1 MAFPFGHQGAGAGP
15 WGNFQFPADLIESM
29 QHQVFENVHQHQQAE
44 EEQAADGKVPPA
56 AARVIRTLPEVAI
69 TKADLDAEATNSE
82 CAICLEPQIVGNAA
96 TKLPCAHLFCRD
108 CIVDWLRKNCTCPV
122 CRYELE
128 TDAASYER
136 ERKERMKER
145 KPRYRKQQLESQPV
159 GDLRRLMR
167 SLELSFE
174 DCIEKR
180 DMLSRILSSGKV
192 EIIPDDEACAET
204 YSAEELLAMP
214 VENLRRLMRTY
225 GLSAPSEGLSA
236 AELVQLIHASG
247 RVQVVGDVAAAVARF
262 VATHGNAAPAAKPA
276 AGATGS
282 FGSATGSALPP
293 DLEKRSVGE
302 LKRLMKER
310 GVDMSG
316 CVEKGDLVKRLRGEA

>member
-1 MAFPFGHQGAGAGP
+1 M
-15 WGNFQFPADLIESM
+15 QFPADIISEL
-29 QHQVFENVHQHQQAE
+29 QQQVFENVTQHQRP
-44 EEQAADGKVPPA
+44 EEQQHSADGRPPPA
-56 AARVIRTLPEVAI
+56 AARIIRTLPEVAI
-69 TKADLDAEATNSE
+69 TKSDLDAEATNSE

-108 CIVDWLRKNCTCPV
+108 CIVDWLKKCCTCPV

-128 TDAASYER
+128 TDAKGYESQ
-136 ERKERMKER
+136 RKERMKER

-167 SLELSFE
+167 SLDLPYE

-180 DMLSRILSSGKV
+180 DMLSRILESGKV
-192 EIIPDDEACAET
+192 EITPDDEANAET
-204 YSAEELLAMP
+204 YNADELVAMP

-236 AELVQLIHASG
+236 AELVLLMQTSG
-247 RVQVVGDVAAAVARF
+247 RVPIVGEVR
-262 VATHGNAAPAAKPA
+262 ATVEAPGGGVGGVSQAAPAKTPA
-276 AGATGS
+276 ATATAK
-282 FGSATGSALPP
+282 ATAESSALPP

-310 GVDMSG
+310 GVDATG

>member
-1 MAFPFGHQGAGAGP
+1 MFNFGQGMPGMPPGMAFPFGQAQAGP
-15 WGNFQFPADLIESM
+15 WGNMQFPADIISEL
-29 QHQVFENVHQHQQAE
+29 QQQVFENVTQHQRP
-44 EEQAADGKVPPA
+44 EEQQHAADGKPPPA
-56 AARVIRTLPEVAI
+56 AARIIRTLPEVAI
-69 TKADLDAEATNSE
+69 TKSDLDTEATNSE

-108 CIVDWLRKNCTCPV
+108 CIVDWLKKNCTCPV

-128 TDAASYER
+128 TDAKGYESQ
-136 ERKERMKER
+136 RKERMKER

-225 GLSAPSEGLSA
+225 GLS
-236 AELVQLIHASG
+236 
-247 RVQVVGDVAAAVARF
+247 
-262 VATHGNAAPAAKPA
+262 
-276 AGATGS
+276 
-282 FGSATGSALPP
+282 
-293 DLEKRSVGE
+293 
-302 LKRLMKER
+302 
-310 GVDMSG
+310 
-316 CVEKGDLVKRLRGEA
+316 